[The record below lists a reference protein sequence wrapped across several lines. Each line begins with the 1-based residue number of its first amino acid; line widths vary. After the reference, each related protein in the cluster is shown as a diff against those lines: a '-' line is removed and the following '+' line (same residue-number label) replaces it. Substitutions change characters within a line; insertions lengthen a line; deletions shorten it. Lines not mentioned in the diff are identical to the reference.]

1 LHDFSRFHAMVI
13 ANAKLERKPCAKMTL
28 LHDERYGFE
37 VKMRFFLVVRN
48 TASTL
53 SSVQGV
59 A

>member
-1 LHDFSRFHAMVI
+1 MVI